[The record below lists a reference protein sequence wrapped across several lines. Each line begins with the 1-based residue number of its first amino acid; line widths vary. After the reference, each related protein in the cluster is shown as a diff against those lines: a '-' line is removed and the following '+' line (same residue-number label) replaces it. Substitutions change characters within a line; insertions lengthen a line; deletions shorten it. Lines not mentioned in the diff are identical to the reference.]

1 VSGAPLSYLGSAG
14 AKAQEVVPLTW
25 FALIVSTATCL
36 IFAWLIVAGV
46 RRGRAEGDVVSAQA
60 VVRGGNGL
68 RWIFVSLVLAT
79 VPIAVMLVWTMIA
92 LADTGVPPLHPA
104 LVLEATPQQYWWQV
118 RYRGARPS
126 DTFTTANEI
135 HIPVGA
141 KVLVRL
147 SSPDVIHSFW
157 VPQLSGK
164 TDAIPGQN
172 NVTWLQAN
180 RPGRYRGQCAEF
192 CGAQHARMGFEVVA
206 QSPSD
211 FEIWRRRQLQTAPPP
226 VTPEQVRGLAI
237 VEYRCAICHSVR
249 GTLAGANSAPDLTHL
264 MSRATLAAAQLP
276 NNPGSLRGWIENP
289 QAVKPGTQM
298 PNQHL
303 DATQLNDVAA
313 YLGTLR

>member
-1 VSGAPLSYLGSAG
+1 VSGAPLSYLSSAG
-14 AKAQEVVPLTW
+14 AKAHEVVPLTW
-25 FALIVSTATCL
+25 FALIVSMATCL
-36 IFAWLIVAGV
+36 IFAVLIVAAV
-46 RRGRAEGDVVSAQA
+46 RRGRAESDVVSAQA

-68 RWIFVSLVLAT
+68 RWISVSLILAA

-104 LVLEATPQQYWWQV
+104 LVLDVTPQQYWWQV

-172 NVTWLQAN
+172 NVTWLQAS
-180 RPGRYRGQCAEF
+180 RPGR
-192 CGAQHARMGFEVVA
+192 
-206 QSPSD
+206 QSRPVGR
-211 FEIWRRRQLQTAPPP
+211 FLGAPPG
-226 VTPEQVRGLAI
+226 RKG
-237 VEYRCAICHSVR
+237 
-249 GTLAGANSAPDLTHL
+249 
-264 MSRATLAAAQLP
+264 
-276 NNPGSLRGWIENP
+276 
-289 QAVKPGTQM
+289 
-298 PNQHL
+298 
-303 DATQLNDVAA
+303 
-313 YLGTLR
+313 